1 MLAMRRAFLLSVI
14 STLPALLGLAFP
26 LAMPLTSHAHGVSG
40 HGLEVDH
47 PWAPPSAGG
56 DGTLHFRQLRNT
68 GDTDR
73 VLQSVRCQP
82 ACQVVFETRLPSQP
96 WRAVSTLSLSAGQTL
111 DLSPK
116 ASQRIRVIKPAPAW
130 SVGDRVPLTM
140 VWAGGH
146 TTDIVVWV
154 QQPRKTKAQSDA
166 GHAGH

>member
-1 MLAMRRAFLLSVI
+1 MRRAFLFSGI
-14 STLPALLGLAFP
+14 SSLLGLAMTLAFP
-26 LAMPLTSHAHGVSG
+26 LASSAHGVSG

-68 GDTDR
+68 GETDR
-73 VLQSVRCQP
+73 ILQSVRCQP
-82 ACQVVFETRLPSQP
+82 ACQVVFESRLPSQP
-96 WRAVSTLSLSAGQTL
+96 WRAVSTLSLSAGQSL
-111 DLSPK
+111 DLSP
-116 ASQRIRVIKPAPAW
+116 AALQRIRVVKPSPAW
-130 SVGDRVPLTM
+130 SVGDRVPLTL

-154 QQPRKTKAQSDA
+154 QQPRKAKPQAGE